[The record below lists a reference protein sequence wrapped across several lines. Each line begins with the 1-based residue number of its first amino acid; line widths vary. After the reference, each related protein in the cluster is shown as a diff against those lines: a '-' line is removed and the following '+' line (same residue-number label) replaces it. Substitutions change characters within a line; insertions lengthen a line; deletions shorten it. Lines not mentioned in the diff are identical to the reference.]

1 MLRESTLASLNEIS
15 RRIEDQEL
23 YFNHEEEKKKVANDL
38 LEKDK
43 VIITYSEFLY
53 YLRDPCYYYLI
64 GGIEAPTFDGFGL
77 TKSIICNIILF
88 LIETYSHLSDS
99 TYRTVLNQALSKLQS
114 NGRIKT
120 LKEKWLKTIEPLKC
134 MSSSTND
141 ALTLD
146 KIGGIFIL
154 LILGILLA
162 FLIFIFEL
170 KKQNVKD

>member
-1 MLRESTLASLNEIS
+1 M
-15 RRIEDQEL
+15 
-23 YFNHEEEKKKVANDL
+23 
-38 LEKDK
+38 
-43 VIITYSEFLY
+43 
-53 YLRDPCYYYLI
+53 
-64 GGIEAPTFDGFGL
+64 
-77 TKSIICNIILF
+77 
-88 LIETYSHLSDS
+88 IETYSHLSDS